1 MALVT
6 LVLYIEIQT
15 DSNLKRLLLSQ
26 CHEIHHAWNAT
37 DYILASTSCGEQRS
51 AHQHLKGFSLPCI
64 SSSHADAGV
73 FWRKCMNLTRKT
85 AKKTPEC
92 LLLTGWHGKEKQTG
106 GTGTL
111 WLRLPFLEI
120 IILSFSCVS
129 QLRKGS
135 TMASKLQQSR
145 VSLSMVQGQSSSSL
159 TRRKG
164 HSPQSLGRWITKY
177 HTLPLPSLCTL
188 NLFMTLRH
196 YLQDHPPAFLPGI

>member
-1 MALVT
+1 MPWN
-6 LVLYIEIQT
+6 
-15 DSNLKRLLLSQ
+15 SPCLKCYWLHLGFHLLWWAEECSPEPQRLFPTMHLIISCWCWSLLEKM
-26 CHEIHHAWNAT
+26 HEF
-37 DYILASTSCGEQRS
+37 DEKDC
-51 AHQHLKGFSLPCI
+51 
-64 SSSHADAGV
+64 
-73 FWRKCMNLTRKT
+73 
-85 AKKTPEC
+85 KKNPEC

-135 TMASKLQQSR
+135 TVASKLQQSR

-177 HTLPLPSLCTL
+177 HTLPLPSLSTL